1 MTIEDEYIDLISPE
15 ADRQP
20 RARCSAFTSDVAA
33 EALPIDLTVDTPPPV
48 SARGIAD
55 DENVRR
61 GGDDAH
67 NDIDRPP
74 YLPRLHESHENARTN
89 TLRSRA
95 FAPVSA
101 APVTNSSSSP
111 RKKKSRSRCRYSG
124 KENSTSDVSAN
135 DSPPVENRKSPFM
148 PPVLENRKA
157 PLFLLPKPTP
167 REVVDLAGKNSPVK
181 LSVSREDYDTISVS
195 RLDSVRVPIPA
206 VTDPFGGPRE
216 IPHSEDGVFFG
227 QFLPQVPIPAAHPR
241 GDDIRRA
248 AAFWR
253 ASPAYK
259 ERSASE

>member
-1 MTIEDEYIDLISPE
+1 MTPNKDKYIDLNTPE

-20 RARCSAFTSDVAA
+20 RARRSALPYATA
-33 EALPIDLTVDTPPPV
+33 EASPIDLTTETPPPD

-61 GGDDAH
+61 GGDDAR

-95 FAPVSA
+95 LAPVSA

-124 KENSTSDVSAN
+124 KENLTSDVSAI

-148 PPVLENRKA
+148 PPVLKNRKA

-167 REVVDLAGKNSPVK
+167 RVVVDLEDTGLGGK
-181 LSVSREDYDTISVS
+181 
-195 RLDSVRVPIPA
+195 
-206 VTDPFGGPRE
+206 GGE
-216 IPHSEDGVFFG
+216 
-227 QFLPQVPIPAAHPR
+227 R
-241 GDDIRRA
+241 GG
-248 AAFWR
+248 
-253 ASPAYK
+253 K
-259 ERSASE
+259 